1 VPAPPFSLPP
11 SRHDTGP
18 RPLPGL
24 GLVAPARPDPIA
36 RRDRIWDLS
45 PNLHCSIIGT
55 CLSTAALR
63 QLFAKLNQSD
73 AKTLSDHG
81 LHSRAVKIAGQRD
94 VAGKLLNKML
104 DKRHE
109 GHIKRFAKAKTPEE
123 VRTLWLAALERGDIP
138 GAYWAAL
145 SHPATDQAV
154 VSEVFGEVHMLSH
167 LVGTA
172 NRADIV
178 RLRQL
183 EGELGERDEKLARQ
197 EARLQRMARQREEL
211 TQQIEELEQE
221 LRGRPTL
228 VQMAGVETPAAP
240 ALKQRLADERARSN
254 ALAARVAELE
264 TSLAAKEQDLRQ
276 FEEKISAQRNEQ
288 SSLEATLTGLMGAKQ
303 ETTSSAPDLTG
314 QRLLYVGGRPKQLEQ
329 LRSLASRLGGTLLT
343 HDGGIEESTALLPG
357 LVSQS
362 DMAFFP
368 VDCVSH
374 GAAGQVKRLCRE
386 AGKPFVPLRSASLA
400 SFIAAIG
407 RLHQAGE
414 ASLGQSS
421 LGRHGAASAS

>member
-1 VPAPPFSLPP
+1 MPAPPFSLPP
-11 SRHDTGP
+11 FRYDTAP
-18 RPLPGL
+18 RPLPDL

-63 QLFAKLNQSD
+63 QLFAKLNQTD
-73 AKTLSDHG
+73 AKTVSDHD
-81 LHSRAVKIAGQRD
+81 LHSQAVKIAGQRD

-109 GHIKRFAKAKTPEE
+109 AHIKRFARAKTAEE
-123 VRTLWLAALERGDIP
+123 VRALWLAALERGDIP

-167 LVGTA
+167 LVGTS

-183 EGELGERDEKLARQ
+183 EGELGERDEKIARQ
-197 EARLQRMARQREEL
+197 EARLQRMARQRVEL
-211 TQQIEELEQE
+211 TRRIEELEEE
-221 LRGRPTL
+221 LRCQP
-228 VQMAGVETPAAP
+228 VAAP
-240 ALKQRLADERARSN
+240 MSEVDTSATTIFKQRFADERARS
-254 ALAARVAELE
+254 ASLADRVAELE
-264 TSLAAKEQDLRQ
+264 QALVARAQDLRQ
-276 FEEKISAQRNEQ
+276 FEQKISALHNEQ
-288 SSLEATLTGLMGAKQ
+288 SSLETTLAGLMGAEQ
-303 ETTSSAPDLTG
+303 EAISSAPDLTG
-314 QRLLYVGGRPKQLEQ
+314 WRLLYVGGRRKQLEQ

-343 HDGGIEESTALLPG
+343 HDGGIEENTALLPG

-400 SFIAAIG
+400 SFLAAIAG
-407 RLHQAGE
+407 LHRT
-414 ASLGQSS
+414 S
-421 LGRHGAASAS
+421 AASAS

>member
-1 VPAPPFSLPP
+1 MPAPPFSLPP
-11 SRHDTGP
+11 FRYDTAP
-18 RPLPGL
+18 RPLPDL

-63 QLFAKLNQSD
+63 QLFAKLNQTD
-73 AKTLSDHG
+73 AKTVSDHD
-81 LHSRAVKIAGQRD
+81 LHSQAVKIAGQRD

-109 GHIKRFAKAKTPEE
+109 GHIKRFAKAKTAEE
-123 VRTLWLAALERGDIP
+123 VRALWLAALERGDIP

-167 LVGTA
+167 LVGTS

-183 EGELGERDEKLARQ
+183 EGELGERDEKIARQ
-197 EARLQRMARQREEL
+197 EARLQRMARQRVEL
-211 TQQIEELEQE
+211 TRRIEELEEE
-221 LRGRPTL
+221 LRCQP
-228 VQMAGVETPAAP
+228 VAAP
-240 ALKQRLADERARSN
+240 MSEVDTSATTIFKQRFADERARS
-254 ALAARVAELE
+254 ASLADRVAELE
-264 TSLAAKEQDLRQ
+264 QALVARAQDLRQ
-276 FEEKISAQRNEQ
+276 FEQKISALHNEQ
-288 SSLEATLTGLMGAKQ
+288 SSLETTLAGLMGAEQ
-303 ETTSSAPDLTG
+303 EAISSAPDLTG
-314 QRLLYVGGRPKQLEQ
+314 WRLLYVGGRRKQLEQ

-343 HDGGIEESTALLPG
+343 HDGGIEENTALLPG

-400 SFIAAIG
+400 SFLAAIAG
-407 RLHQAGE
+407 LHRT
-414 ASLGQSS
+414 S
-421 LGRHGAASAS
+421 AASAS

>member
-1 VPAPPFSLPP
+1 MPAPPFSLPP
-11 SRHDTGP
+11 FRYDTAP
-18 RPLPGL
+18 RPLPDL

-63 QLFAKLNQSD
+63 QLFAKLNQTD
-73 AKTLSDHG
+73 AKTVSDHD
-81 LHSRAVKIAGQRD
+81 LHSQAVKIAGQRD

-109 GHIKRFAKAKTPEE
+109 AHIKRFARAKTAEE
-123 VRTLWLAALERGDIP
+123 VRALWLAALERGDIP

-167 LVGTA
+167 LVGTS

-183 EGELGERDEKLARQ
+183 EGELGERDEKIARQ
-197 EARLQRMARQREEL
+197 EARLQRMARQRVEL
-211 TQQIEELEQE
+211 TRRIEELEEE
-221 LRGRPTL
+221 LRCRP
-228 VQMAGVETPAAP
+228 VAAP
-240 ALKQRLADERARSN
+240 MSEVDTSATTIFKQRFADERARS
-254 ALAARVAELE
+254 ASLADRVAELE
-264 TSLAAKEQDLRQ
+264 QALVARAQDLRQ
-276 FEEKISAQRNEQ
+276 FEQKISALHNEQ
-288 SSLEATLTGLMGAKQ
+288 SSLETTLAGLMGAEQ
-303 ETTSSAPDLTG
+303 EAISSAPDLTG
-314 QRLLYVGGRPKQLEQ
+314 WRLLYVGGRRKQLEQ

-343 HDGGIEESTALLPG
+343 HDGGIEENTALLPG

-400 SFIAAIG
+400 SFLAAIAG
-407 RLHQAGE
+407 LHRT
-414 ASLGQSS
+414 S
-421 LGRHGAASAS
+421 AASAS

>member
-1 VPAPPFSLPP
+1 MPAPPFSLPP
-11 SRHDTGP
+11 FRYDTAP
-18 RPLPGL
+18 RPLPDL

-63 QLFAKLNQSD
+63 QLFAKLNQTD
-73 AKTLSDHG
+73 AKTVSDHD
-81 LHSRAVKIAGQRD
+81 LHSQAVKIAGQRD

-109 GHIKRFAKAKTPEE
+109 AHIKRFARAKTAEE
-123 VRTLWLAALERGDIP
+123 VRALWLAALERGDIP

-167 LVGTA
+167 LVGTS

-183 EGELGERDEKLARQ
+183 EGELGERDAKIARQ
-197 EARLQRMARQREEL
+197 EARLQRMARQRVEL
-211 TQQIEELEQE
+211 TRRIEELEEE
-221 LRGRPTL
+221 LRCQP
-228 VQMAGVETPAAP
+228 VAAP
-240 ALKQRLADERARSN
+240 MSEVDTSATTIFKQRFADERARS
-254 ALAARVAELE
+254 ASLADRVAELE
-264 TSLAAKEQDLRQ
+264 QALVARAQDLRQ
-276 FEEKISAQRNEQ
+276 FEQKISALHNEQ
-288 SSLEATLTGLMGAKQ
+288 SSLETTLAGLMGAEQ
-303 ETTSSAPDLTG
+303 EAISSAPDLTG
-314 QRLLYVGGRPKQLEQ
+314 WRLLYVGGRRKQLEQ

-343 HDGGIEESTALLPG
+343 HDGGIEENTALLPG

-374 GAAGQVKRLCRE
+374 SAAGQVKRLCRE

-400 SFIAAIG
+400 SFLAAIAG
-407 RLHQAGE
+407 LHRT
-414 ASLGQSS
+414 S
-421 LGRHGAASAS
+421 AASTP

>member
-1 VPAPPFSLPP
+1 MPAPPFSLPP
-11 SRHDTGP
+11 FRYDTAP
-18 RPLPGL
+18 RPLPDL

-63 QLFAKLNQSD
+63 QLFAKLNQTD
-73 AKTLSDHG
+73 AKTVSDHD
-81 LHSRAVKIAGQRD
+81 LHSQAVKIAGQRD

-109 GHIKRFAKAKTPEE
+109 GHIKRFAKAKTAEE
-123 VRTLWLAALERGDIP
+123 VRALWLAALERGDIP

-145 SHPATDQAV
+145 SHPATDQSV

-167 LVGTA
+167 LVGTS

-183 EGELGERDEKLARQ
+183 EGELGERDEKIARQ
-197 EARLQRMARQREEL
+197 EARLQRMARQRVEL
-211 TQQIEELEQE
+211 TRRIEELEEE
-221 LRGRPTL
+221 LRCRP
-228 VQMAGVETPAAP
+228 VAAP
-240 ALKQRLADERARSN
+240 MSEVDTSATTIFKQRFADERARS
-254 ALAARVAELE
+254 ASLADRVAELE
-264 TSLAAKEQDLRQ
+264 QALVARAQDLRQ
-276 FEEKISAQRNEQ
+276 FEQKISALHNEQ
-288 SSLEATLTGLMGAKQ
+288 SSLETTLAGLMGAEQ
-303 ETTSSAPDLTG
+303 EAISSAPDLTG
-314 QRLLYVGGRPKQLEQ
+314 WRLLYVGGRRKQLEQ

-343 HDGGIEESTALLPG
+343 HDGGIEENTALLPG

-400 SFIAAIG
+400 SFLAAIAG
-407 RLHQAGE
+407 LHRT
-414 ASLGQSS
+414 S
-421 LGRHGAASAS
+421 AASAS

>member
-1 VPAPPFSLPP
+1 MPAPPFSLPP
-11 SRHDTGP
+11 FRYDTAP
-18 RPLPGL
+18 RPLPDL

-63 QLFAKLNQSD
+63 QLFAKLNQTD
-73 AKTLSDHG
+73 AKTVSDHD
-81 LHSRAVKIAGQRD
+81 LHSQAVKIAGQRD

-109 GHIKRFAKAKTPEE
+109 AHIKRFARAKTAEE
-123 VRTLWLAALERGDIP
+123 VRALWLAALERGDIP

-145 SHPATDQAV
+145 SHPATDQSV

-183 EGELGERDEKLARQ
+183 EGELGERDEKIARQ
-197 EARLQRMARQREEL
+197 EARLQRMARQRVEL
-211 TQQIEELEQE
+211 TRRIEELEEE
-221 LRGRPTL
+221 LRCRP
-228 VQMAGVETPAAP
+228 VAAP
-240 ALKQRLADERARSN
+240 MSEVDTSATTIFKQRFADERARS
-254 ALAARVAELE
+254 ASLADRVAELE
-264 TSLAAKEQDLRQ
+264 QALVARAQDLRQ
-276 FEEKISAQRNEQ
+276 FEQKISALHNEQ
-288 SSLEATLTGLMGAKQ
+288 SSLETTLAGLMGAEQ
-303 ETTSSAPDLTG
+303 EAISSAPDLTG
-314 QRLLYVGGRPKQLEQ
+314 WRLLYVGGRRKQLEQ
-329 LRSLASRLGGTLLT
+329 LRSLASRLGGRLLT
-343 HDGGIEESTALLPG
+343 HDGGIEENTALLPG

-400 SFIAAIG
+400 SFLAAIAG
-407 RLHQAGE
+407 LHRT
-414 ASLGQSS
+414 S
-421 LGRHGAASAS
+421 AASAS